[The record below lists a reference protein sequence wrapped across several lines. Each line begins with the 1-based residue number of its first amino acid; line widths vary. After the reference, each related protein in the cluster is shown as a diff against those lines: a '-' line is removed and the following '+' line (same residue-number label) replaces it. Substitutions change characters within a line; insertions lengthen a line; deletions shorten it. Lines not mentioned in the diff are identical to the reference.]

1 MKHEEFHSLP
11 GKPIRQYIEMRY
23 DGVFS
28 KPVKGGVLV
37 GVNLGDGTFNVDYA
51 IANREYDEFD
61 ADLGTRIAYGRAMAN
76 RYGKKRKRF
85 FVENASLPRKE
96 DIINAYINFCDRCSK
111 YFKDC
116 TASERTMKIYDAAV
130 ESLLDPFQELASEKD

>member
-1 MKHEEFHSLP
+1 MKHEDFHSLP
-11 GKPIRQYIEMRY
+11 GKPIRQYIGMRY
-23 DGVFS
+23 DGRFS

-85 FVENASLPRKE
+85 FFENADIPRKE
-96 DIINAYINFCDRCSK
+96 DILNACIIFCERCAK

-130 ESLLDPFQELASEKD
+130 KALQEPGKDR

>member
-1 MKHEEFHSLP
+1 MKHEDFHSLP
-11 GKPIRQYIEMRY
+11 GKPIRQYIGMRC
-23 DGVFS
+23 DGRFS

-85 FVENASLPRKE
+85 LVYAVENADLPKAE
-96 DIINAYINFCDRCSK
+96 DILNAYIEFCKRCAK

-130 ESLLDPFQELASEKD
+130 EALESAA